1 MSSGKIA
8 GIIMAI
14 IGAIGDIYAAITI
27 ANDTSG
33 WFSRYTYTAPFSQ
46 HETTMITIAVVSGI
60 LLIAGIF
67 ILFSNNRKDA

>member
-33 WFSRYTYTAPFSQ
+33 WFGYTYTAPFSQ